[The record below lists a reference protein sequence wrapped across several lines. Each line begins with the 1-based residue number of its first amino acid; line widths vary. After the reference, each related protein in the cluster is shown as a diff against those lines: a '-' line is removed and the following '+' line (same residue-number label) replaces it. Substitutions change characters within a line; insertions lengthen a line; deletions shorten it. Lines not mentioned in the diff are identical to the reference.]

1 VQAVAAIPL
10 EARRFADLGALAAIR
25 LETRRFED
33 IAGYQFKAMIQR
45 VRAAEQHA
53 AELLDGRTVW
63 MVNSTAVGGGVSQ
76 LLRTLLP
83 YWRGAGIDVRW
94 MVLRG
99 SAEFFQV
106 TKRFHNHLQG
116 APRRCC
122 RNPSSRKLGL
132 PLIETSHFCSA
143 ARRPLTRRLRAAQAS
158 WLQSRS
164 HCSHWTSSR
173 SHSAISSEV
182 CARDQPR
189 KPARISRP
197 LGAPISPA

>member
-1 VQAVAAIPL
+1 MLACCGAYSRCVARPVQAVAAIPL

-99 SAEFFQV
+99 AAEFF
-106 TKRFHNHLQG
+106 G
-116 APRRCC
+116 APWMIV
-122 RNPSSRKLGL
+122 G
-132 PLIETSHFCSA
+132 
-143 ARRPLTRRLRAAQAS
+143 
-158 WLQSRS
+158 
-164 HCSHWTSSR
+164 
-173 SHSAISSEV
+173 
-182 CARDQPR
+182 D
-189 KPARISRP
+189 SRP
-197 LGAPISPA
+197 GFCPEQGFWRPERRV